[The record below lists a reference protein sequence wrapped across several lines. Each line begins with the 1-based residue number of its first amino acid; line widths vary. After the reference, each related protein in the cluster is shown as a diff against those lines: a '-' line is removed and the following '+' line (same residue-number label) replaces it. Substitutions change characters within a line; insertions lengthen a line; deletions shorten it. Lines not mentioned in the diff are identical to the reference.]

1 MKLTVGLLLHLEKC
15 GILERLNQLVMS
27 KIEILSMERIGRA
40 LDSFLL
46 SENED
51 LDVIPSMRYC
61 VMNPPVPET
70 RQAFVLSRQC

>member
-27 KIEILSMERIGRA
+27 KIEIEIGRA

>member
-1 MKLTVGLLLHLEKC
+1 
-15 GILERLNQLVMS
+15 MS

-70 RQAFVLSRQC
+70 RQAFVLSRQCWDKIYEFLLQHLD